1 MSAKSK
7 HQNVEAL
14 SGTNGHTPIRV
25 VLYARVSSEE
35 QRERQTI
42 QTQLDYARQLSER
55 EGVPIGKIYKDE
67 GVSGTI
73 PFDERPDGKRLLA
86 DARKKQFDVVWVFK
100 VDRLGR
106 ADLVSHVAMHHLETL
121 GVGLRSLTEPFDT
134 STPHGRFMFGIFA
147 SYASLERSNFLE
159 RSAAGTARLV
169 RAGLWVSGIVPYGY
183 RKGEDRY
190 LHVNEDFI
198 PGTK

>member
-42 QTQLDYARQLSER
+42 QTQLDYARQQSER
-55 EGVPIGKIYKDE
+55 EGVPIVKIYKDE

-73 PFDERPDGKRLLA
+73 PFDERPDGKRLLV
-86 DARKKQFDVVWVFK
+86 DARKKEFDVVWVYK

-106 ADLVSHVAMHHLETL
+106 ADLVTHIARHHLETL
-121 GVGLRSLTEPFDT
+121 GVGIRSLTEPFDT
-134 STPHGRFMFGIFA
+134 ATPHGRFMFGIFA
-147 SYASLERSNFLE
+147 SFAQLERDNIRE
-159 RSAAGTARLV
+159 RSSAGMNRVAKTGKWL
-169 RAGLWVSGIVPYGY
+169 GGIVPYGY
-183 RKGEDRY
+183 RLKDRF
-190 LHVNEDFI
+190 LEV
-198 PGTK
+198 